1 MPSSYYKLNITKR
14 TETRS
19 KGARFLRQRGQ
30 VPGVFYYAGEENINI
45 IVDKNDLYH
54 ALHSG
59 QRIFQI
65 DIGGKE
71 QYSMIKAMQYHPV
84 TDEILHLDLM
94 RVRRS
99 EKITI
104 SVPLVLLGEPIGV
117 NEGGV
122 LSQPTTQIEISCFP
136 TDVPEK
142 IEVNVEHL
150 EMNTAISIAD
160 VTIDNKDI
168 EIVSAMDLN
177 VASVQPPAAEE
188 EPVVEEEEEFAE
200 GEEPI
205 EEGET
210 PSEEGEGKKPTED
223 SGDEVEKS

>member
-1 MPSSYYKLNITKR
+1 MPSSYYKLNITER
-14 TETRS
+14 TETCS
-19 KGARFLRQRGQ
+19 KGARSLRQRGQ
-30 VPGVFYYAGEENINI
+30 VPGVFYYAGKENINI
-45 IVDKNDLYH
+45 SIDKNDLYH

-59 QRIFQI
+59 QHIFQI
-65 DIGGKE
+65 DIDGKE

-104 SVPLVLLGEPIGV
+104 SVPLVLLGDPIGV

-122 LSQPTTQIEISCFP
+122 LSQPTTQIEINCFP
-136 TDVPEK
+136 TDVPEQ

-150 EMNTAISIAD
+150 ELHSAISISD
-160 VTIDNKDI
+160 ITIENKDI
-168 EIVSAMDLN
+168 EIVSALDLN
-177 VASVQPPAAEE
+177 VASVQPPAVEE
-188 EPVVEEEEEFAE
+188 EPVVEEEEFAD
-200 GEEPI
+200 GEEPT

-210 PSEEGEGKKPTED
+210 PSEEGESKKPAED
-223 SGDEVEKS
+223 SGDEAEKS

>member
-1 MPSSYYKLNITKR
+1 
-14 TETRS
+14 
-19 KGARFLRQRGQ
+19 
-30 VPGVFYYAGEENINI
+30 
-45 IVDKNDLYH
+45 
-54 ALHSG
+54 
-59 QRIFQI
+59 
-65 DIGGKE
+65 
-71 QYSMIKAMQYHPV
+71 MIKAMQYHPV

-136 TDVPEK
+136 TDVPEQ

-160 VTIDNKDI
+160 VTIDNEDI

-188 EPVVEEEEEFAE
+188 EPVVEEEEFAE
-200 GEEPI
+200 GEEPT

-210 PSEEGEGKKPTED
+210 PSEEGEGKKPAED
-223 SGDEVEKS
+223 SGDEAEKS